1 MYLEKPQRFIIWN
14 EFSTYFSSTSSSTS
28 KGETVLV
35 NRFKNKYLIVD
46 RNDKISKLLLSFV
59 LLPPISITS
68 FLLSPDTSLCS
79 SPDNGY
85 ACACLGS
92 CACSC
97 HSGWA
102 CWLSRP
108 LSPHVPRWPSP
119 LVPWRPHPSGRAC
132 SCPGNHTPVA
142 VPARASTVAPNM
154 PACRHPSHRWSSYFQ
169 LYRIPI
175 LRETRFSKVSHVKLF
190 ENRPIWH
197 KTTSKSYEAGG

>member
-1 MYLEKPQRFIIWN
+1 MIKYPNYSYLL
-14 EFSTYFSSTSSSTS
+14 SSS
-28 KGETVLV
+28 
-35 NRFKNKYLIVD
+35 
-46 RNDKISKLLLSFV
+46 LLFLS
-59 LLPPISITS
+59 LL
-68 FLLSPDTSLCS
+68 FFSPDTSLCS

-92 CACSC
+92 CACLC

-102 CWLSRP
+102 CWLSHSWALMCQVAKPARA
-108 LSPHVPRWPSP
+108 LATT
-119 LVPWRPHPSGRAC
+119 PSGRAR
-132 SCPGNHTPVA
+132 SCLGDHTPVA

-190 ENRPIWH
+190 KNRPIWH
-197 KTTSKSYEAGG
+197 KTTSKILWSWWISWVKWDLSE